1 MTIEKKGK
9 IYTIRENAKSWT
21 VSVKIAI
28 NEVERVTINANVSKA
43 DCPTFDSLKAF
54 VAEND
59 IF

>member
-1 MTIEKKGK
+1 MTIEKNGK
-9 IYTIRENAKSWT
+9 VYAVRENKASWT
-21 VSVKIAI
+21 VSVKIAV
-28 NEVERVTINANVSKA
+28 NEIERVNITANVSKT